1 MEVVGAW
8 GSWTLL
14 EASPEGKEEKS
25 RYQHS
30 KTLCV
35 SWASPGSPCTLAN
48 ADVLVDFIIG
58 LAGCQHVPSK
68 FKHWKREAMFSNG
81 LQLSKH

>member
-8 GSWTLL
+8 GSRSLL
-14 EASPEGKEEKS
+14 EAFPGGKEEKS
-25 RYQHS
+25 RYQRS

-35 SWASPGSPCTLAN
+35 SRASPGSPCALAD
-48 ADVLVDFIIG
+48 ADVLADFIIG

-81 LQLSKH
+81 LQLSKR